1 MKAEQLIKE
10 LKAQGIEIKLVGRDK
25 IWLGPKEILTPELIN
40 AVRKLKD
47 KLIALL
53 KKTEKQRMYKGY
65 SYDQLC
71 QMFID
76 LLKTRGGYILVK
88 CSYLDNE
95 VVAWA
100 LPGYVNKLS
109 RKGHVVYLPS
119 ELAVLLIKQPCPES
133 LKKAHEI
140 KKTLAGKIVLQ

>member
-53 KKTEKQRMYKGY
+53 KKTEKQR
-65 SYDQLC
+65 
-71 QMFID
+71 I
-76 LLKTRGGYILVK
+76 TT
-88 CSYLDNE
+88 
-95 VVAWA
+95 
-100 LPGYVNKLS
+100 
-109 RKGHVVYLPS
+109 
-119 ELAVLLIKQPCPES
+119 
-133 LKKAHEI
+133 EI
-140 KKTLAGKIVLQ
+140 SFHYQT

>member
-1 MKAEQLIKE
+1 MNAEQLIKE
-10 LKAQGIEIKLVGRDK
+10 LKAQGIEIKLVDKDK
-25 IWLGPKEILTPELIN
+25 IWLGPEEKLTPELID

-65 SYDQLC
+65 TYDQLC

-76 LLKTRGGYILVK
+76 LLKTHDGYILVK

-100 LPGYVNKLS
+100 LPYYVNKLS
-109 RKGHVVYLPS
+109 QKGYVVYLPS
-119 ELAVLLIKQPCPES
+119 ELAALFIKQPCPEV

-140 KKTLAGKIVLQ
+140 KKILAGKIVLQ

>member
-10 LKAQGIEIKLVGRDK
+10 LKAQGIKIKLVGRDK
-25 IWLGPKEILTPELIN
+25 IWLGPEEKLTPELIN
-40 AVRKLKD
+40 VVRKLKD
-47 KLIALL
+47 ELIALL
-53 KKTEKQRMYKGY
+53 KKTEKQRIYKGY
-65 SYDQLC
+65 TYDQLC

-76 LLKTRGGYILVK
+76 LLKAHGGYILVK

-109 RKGHVVYLPS
+109 RKSHVVYLPS
-119 ELAVLLIKQPCPES
+119 ELATLLIKQPSPES

-140 KKTLAGKIVLQ
+140 KKTFAGKIVLQ